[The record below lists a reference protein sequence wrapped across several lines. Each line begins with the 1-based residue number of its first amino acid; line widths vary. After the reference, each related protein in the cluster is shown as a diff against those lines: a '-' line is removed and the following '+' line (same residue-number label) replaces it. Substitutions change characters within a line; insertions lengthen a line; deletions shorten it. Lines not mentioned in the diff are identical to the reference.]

1 MHAPSIALS
10 SRFSDCDETYMVKRM
25 ECAHACRVCSWVV
38 DDSLNPPNRKE
49 AWLLTLAQLEL
60 TTFGGAA
67 VVASVATS
75 KPKAVAM
82 SALLFSVVC
91 TLWKQESAVV
101 LACTRVQLCR
111 QLV

>member
-1 MHAPSIALS
+1 
-10 SRFSDCDETYMVKRM
+10 MV
-25 ECAHACRVCSWVV
+25 H
-38 DDSLNPPNRKE
+38 DSLNPHNRKE

-82 SALLFSVVC
+82 SAVLFSVVC
-91 TLWKQESAVV
+91 TLWKQESAVD
-101 LACTRVQLCR
+101 LACTRAQAMHCQAAGVTDTQLSEVAR
-111 QLV
+111 GG